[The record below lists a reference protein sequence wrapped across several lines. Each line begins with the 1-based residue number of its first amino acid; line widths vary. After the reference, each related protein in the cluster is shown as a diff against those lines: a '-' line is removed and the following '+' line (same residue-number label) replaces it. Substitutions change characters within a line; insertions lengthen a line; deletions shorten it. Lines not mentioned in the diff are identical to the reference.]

1 MGCKTNRGDRMIYL
15 LSADFK
21 KLNEPLSD
29 WSEFLDEDRRE
40 KVDRYRF
47 YKDKALCTFAYILL
61 RYALKTEYGIGE
73 KPKLIYEKS
82 GKPHIEGSDIC
93 FNFSHCDNAVACV
106 VDQDTVG
113 IDVQNYTETLTQV
126 KKQFLTVD
134 EMKAFGD
141 TADGDA
147 AIRALA
153 RIWTLKE
160 AYGKY
165 HGEGLVYDIDGK
177 DFLSVSN
184 SQEWQRYEDLKVY
197 SEETENFAVSVFSKT
212 EMKLYKVSIE
222 EIWRYIG

>member
-1 MGCKTNRGDRMIYL
+1 
-15 LSADFK
+15 
-21 KLNEPLSD
+21 
-29 WSEFLDEDRRE
+29 
-40 KVDRYRF
+40 
-47 YKDKALCTFAYILL
+47 
-61 RYALKTEYGIGE
+61 LKREYGIRE
-73 KPKLIYEKS
+73 KPKLLYDRS

-106 VDQDTVG
+106 VDRYTVG

-126 KKQFLTVD
+126 KKRFLTED

>member
-1 MGCKTNRGDRMIYL
+1 MGCKTNKGDRMIYL

-47 YKDKALCTFAYILL
+47 YKDKALCIFAYILL
-61 RYALKTEYGIGE
+61 RYALKKEYGIGE
-73 KPKLIYEKS
+73 KPKLIYDKS
-82 GKPHIEGSDIC
+82 GKPHIEGADIC

-126 KKQFLTVD
+126 KKQFLTED
-134 EMKAFGD
+134 EMKAFGE

>member
-1 MGCKTNRGDRMIYL
+1 MIYL

-21 KLNEPLSD
+21 NLNEPLSE
-29 WSEFLDEDRRE
+29 WSEFLDDDRR
-40 KVDRYRF
+40 KKADRYRF

-61 RYALKTEYGIGE
+61 RYALKKEYGIGE
-73 KPKLIYEKS
+73 KPKLIYDKS

-106 VDQDTVG
+106 VDRNTVG

-126 KKQFLTVD
+126 KKRFLTED
-134 EMKAFGD
+134 EMKAFGEI
-141 TADGDA
+141 ADGDA

-165 HGEGLVYDIDGK
+165 HGEGLIYDIGGK

-184 SQEWQRYEDLKVY
+184 SSEWQRYEDLKVY
-197 SEETENFAVSVFSKT
+197 SEEMDNFAVSVFSKT
-212 EMKLYKVSIE
+212 AMDLYKVSIE